1 MQNPYGAEK
10 KHQPKL
16 AMKSKGTE
24 KAFHLSQCSL
34 GRQGWKGGVGG
45 DVAALSVR
53 EASAAKLSERHVV
66 FRA

>member
-1 MQNPYGAEK
+1 
-10 KHQPKL
+10 
-16 AMKSKGTE
+16 MKSKGTE